1 MSKFWFGIMAHNNDK
16 KWTDENSVIKDSVF
30 NRAVTGVRQTQHS
43 LPAMQAP
50 NLPSAQAMSS
60 SQAMR
65 SPNATQS
72 RMQAMSASQ
81 AMRHVNSTQTR
92 MQAFADP
99 NQQYEAEQRAAQ
111 QYAQPAYA
119 QHPYVAPPTPQPAT
133 ASEQPLFQPTPKPAP
148 GPMPLTQEQIE
159 QRAFYDSITNTHNF
173 SFLVRTLDREMRR
186 AQHFGRPLSV
196 LVVALPSLKLVKAQY
211 GLLPFSMALTGASQ
225 VLLRSCGPIDMVG
238 KYGDERFLYLCP
250 EKSVEEA
257 LQFAEGVRAAFETL
271 VIPCQYPIKLSPSI
285 GVATYSSEFSELES
299 LIALADLGAD
309 LVIQQG
315 GNGHCYAPHEI
326 A

>member
-1 MSKFWFGIMAHNNDK
+1 MSYNNDK

-50 NLPSAQAMSS
+50 NLPSAAAMSTPQS
-60 SQAMR
+60 IRVPM
-65 SPNATQS
+65 NATQS

-81 AMRHVNSTQTR
+81 AMRQVNSTQS
-92 MQAFADP
+92 QAFADP
-99 NQQYEAEQRAAQ
+99 NQQYEAAQKAAQQQ
-111 QYAQPAYA
+111 QYAQQGYV
-119 QHPYVAPPTPQPAT
+119 QQPYVAPPNSQ
-133 ASEQPLFQPTPKPAP
+133 ASEQPIFQPTPKPAP
-148 GPMPLTQEQIE
+148 SPMPLTQEQIE

-173 SFLVRTLDREMRR
+173 GFLIRTLDRELRR
-186 AQHFGRPLSV
+186 AKHFGRPISI
-196 LVVALPSLKLVKAQY
+196 LVVALPGLKLVKAQY
-211 GLLPFSMALTGASQ
+211 GLLPFSLALTAASQ
-225 VLLRSCGPIDMVG
+225 ILLRSCGPIDMVG

-257 LQFAEGVRAAFETL
+257 LQFAEGVRAAFQTL
-271 VIPCQYPIKLSPSI
+271 SVPCQYPIKLPPSI
-285 GVATYSSEFSELES
+285 GVAAYSSEFCELES

-309 LVIQQG
+309 LVIGRG
-315 GNGHCYAPHEI
+315 GNGHSYAPHEI